1 MRTVR
6 PRFSLLACGILVTT
20 ALPQIAVA
28 QYQQFEGQ
36 QIAVIRFDPAEQ
48 PLDADELHR
57 ILPLKAGE
65 PLKADNVRAAIARL
79 FATGRYADIVV
90 EAQPYDNGVAITF
103 LTKHRWFVG
112 GVRNAGDIDPPPGAN
127 QLSNAGNLDLGQPY
141 TETKL
146 QETEAAQK
154 RLMEVNGL
162 FQAKLRPVFEWD
174 DAFQQVHI
182 TFETDSGIRARF
194 GPPKVDG
201 DIKMGMDRIL
211 RALKFRRWL
220 IHTWKPMTQTRMQQG
235 LNGVRELY
243 RKQNRLESKVSLEGV
258 TYDAESNRATPSLHI
273 DAGPRINVRAIGAK
287 ISDGQL
293 RKYVPIFQEHAV
305 DNDLLEEG
313 ARNLR
318 DYLQTT
324 GYFDA
329 DVQFKRQKV
338 INDSADIDY
347 LIAPGAR
354 HKLTAIVIGGNKFF
368 DTATIKERMY
378 MRAAFPLQFPH
389 GRFSENLLSRDED
402 SIRSLYQSNGF
413 RDVKVTHRIADRSRP
428 GSSTGEVTV
437 YINIDEGPQYRI
449 GKLTVNGIE
458 TIDRSKIL
466 SQLNSVA
473 NQPFSEQ
480 NVALDREM
488 ILNQY
493 FAKGF
498 ANATFEWSSTPS
510 SEPHRFDVTYDITE
524 GGQEF
529 VRQVVYSGNRHT
541 RPQLINRMIDLN
553 PGDPLSPIA
562 MTDTQRKLYNLGVF
576 SRVDAAIQDPDGEA
590 TNKYVLYD
598 LQEAKRYT
606 MRVGVGAE
614 FARIGGCQTCLDAP
628 AGENGFSPRVSFN
641 ITRGNLWGDG
651 HSVTLGLRV
660 STLEQRAVLSYIWP
674 RFQGNPNLTLSFTAL
689 YDNSRDVRTFSYT
702 RIEGSIRLDQRLSKA
717 TRLSWAYTNRRVSVD
732 QATLKISPFLIPL
745 LSQPVRLGLISGALI
760 QDHRDDPLDP
770 HKGYFFSVDL
780 GLADHVFGSQRN
792 FARLVARHSSYYKL
806 GKRVVLARN
815 TVIGE
820 ILAFHYS
827 GTAYDSIPLPER
839 FYSGGDTTNRG
850 FPPEQAGPRDP
861 DTGFPIGGTA
871 MLFNQTELRFPL
883 IGENIGGVLF
893 HDMGNTFQS
902 ASNVT
907 FHAIQHGLQDF
918 NYMVH
923 AVGIGVRYRTPI
935 GPLRLDLAYSINP
948 PNFFGYPGTLE
959 QLLNAGV
966 NPCATPGACTQT
978 SISHF
983 QYFFSIGQTF

>member
-20 ALPQIAVA
+20 ALPQVVVA
-28 QYQQFEGQ
+28 QYQQFDGQ
-36 QIAVIRFDPAEQ
+36 KISVIRFDPAEQ

-57 ILPLKAGE
+57 ILPLKTGDT
-65 PLKADNVRAAIARL
+65 LKSENVRAAIARL
-79 FATGRYADIVV
+79 FATGRYADIAV
-90 EAQPYDNGVAITF
+90 EARPYNGGVAITF

-112 GVRNAGDIDPPPGAN
+112 GVRNVGDIDPPPSAN
-127 QLSNAGNLDLGQPY
+127 QLASAGNLDLGQPY
-141 TETKL
+141 TEAKL
-146 QETEAAQK
+146 QEAEEAQK
-154 RLMEVNGL
+154 RLMEMNGL
-162 FQAKLRPVFEWD
+162 FLPKLRPVFEYD

-182 TFETDSGIRARF
+182 RFETNSGVRARF

-201 DIKMGMDRIL
+201 DLRMEMDRIL
-211 RALKFRRWL
+211 KALRLRRWL

-235 LNGVRELY
+235 LNGVRKLY
-243 RKQNRLESKVSLEGV
+243 EKQNRLEARVSLEGV
-258 TYDAESNRATPSLHI
+258 AYDAETNRATPSLHI

-293 RKYVPIFQEHAV
+293 RKYVPIFQERAV
-305 DNDLLEEG
+305 DNDLLAEG

-329 DVQFKRQKV
+329 DVQFKRQNV
-338 INDSADIDY
+338 INDNADIDY

-354 HKLTAIVIGGNKFF
+354 HKLTSIVISGNKAF
-368 DTATIKERMY
+368 DTPTIRDRMY
-378 MRAAFPLQFPH
+378 LRTAYFLQFPH

-413 RDVKVTHRIADRSRP
+413 RDVKVGHQIVDRSIP
-428 GSSTGEVTV
+428 GRATGEVAV
-437 YINIDEGPQYRI
+437 YIHIDEGPQYLV
-449 GKLTVNGIE
+449 GKLTVTGIE
-458 TIDRSKIL
+458 TLNRAKIL
-466 SQLNSVA
+466 SQLSTVE
-473 NQPFSEQ
+473 NQPFSEY
-480 NVALDREM
+480 NVALDREA
-488 ILNQY
+488 ILNEY
-493 FAKGF
+493 FKNGF
-498 ANATFEWSSTPS
+498 ANATFEWSSSPS
-510 SEPHRFDVTYDITE
+510 AEPNRVDVTYAITE
-524 GGQEF
+524 GGQQF
-529 VRQVVYSGNRHT
+529 VRQVIYSGNRHT
-541 RPQLINRMIDLN
+541 QPQLINRMLELN
-553 PGDPLSPIA
+553 PGDPLSPVA
-562 MTDTQRKLYNLGVF
+562 MADTQRKLYNLGVF
-576 SRVDAAIQDPDGEA
+576 SRVDTAIQDPDGEA
-590 TNKYVLYD
+590 VNKYVLYD
-598 LQEAKRYT
+598 LQEGRRYT
-606 MRVGVGAE
+606 MRIGLGAE

-628 AGENGFSPRVSFN
+628 AGQAGFAPRVTFD
-641 ITRGNLWGDG
+641 ITRGNLWGLA

-674 RFQGNPNLTLSFTAL
+674 RFHDNPNLTLSFNAL

-702 RIEGSIRLDQRLSKA
+702 RIEGSIRMNQQLSKG
-717 TRLSWAYTNRRVSVD
+717 TKLSWAIINRRVSVD
-732 QATLKISPFLIPL
+732 QATLKISPLLIPL

-780 GLADHVFGSQRN
+780 GLAEHIFGSQRN
-792 FARLVARHSSYYKL
+792 FARLIARHSSYYKL

-820 ILAFHYS
+820 ILAFDYT

-861 DTGFPIGGTA
+861 NTGFPIGGTA

-902 ASNVT
+902 ISNVT
-907 FHAIQHGLQDF
+907 FHVTQHGLQDF

-923 AVGIGVRYRTPI
+923 AVGIGIRYRTPI
-935 GPLRLDLAYSINP
+935 GPLRVDLAYSINP
-948 PNFFGYPGTLE
+948 PNFFGFPGTLQ
-959 QLLNAGV
+959 QLYNAGV
-966 NPCATPGACTQT
+966 NPCGTPGACTQT